1 MKEENK
7 NKYVMRTQKDYSYAF
22 KLQVIREV

>member
-7 NKYVMRTQKDYSYAF
+7 NKTRQGDMSRDKMR
-22 KLQVIREV
+22 